1 MPFYSRPIE
10 PANLARKV
18 ADLTDVGQKPLL
30 DSKEECNNRILAN
43 IIRQL
48 ASLGR
53 HASDIFEVL
62 EYEAQIIEGRTQNLL
77 EKTQRV
83 NNKLKVRITLL
94 GILHFPLTML
104 PLTALPLKS
113 DCAPLI
119 LPRSINRAPLTA
131 LH

>member
-10 PANLARKV
+10 PANIARKV
-18 ADLTDVGQKPLL
+18 ADLTDIGQKPLL

-83 NNKLKVRITLL
+83 NNKLKVRTTLL

-104 PLTALPLKS
+104 PLTAF
-113 DCAPLI
+113 
-119 LPRSINRAPLTA
+119 PLTA
-131 LH
+131 LL